1 MLKKMSA
8 ALLAVSILAA
18 PAFAAGAPK
27 TVAANSVQTSS
38 DQVTTGATKSTAAK
52 PHLRKMARHSLKHR
66 HFARY
71 HKKVSRMHASV
82 RPHGVAKTRL
92 GLAKVSHVK
101 KASHKVSFNKS
112 MKKTGPKVSFKRVT
126 PATRR
131 G

>member
-27 TVAANSVQTSS
+27 TVAANSVQTGS
-38 DQVTTGATKSTAAK
+38 DQITTGAMKSTAAK
-52 PHLRKMARHSLKHR
+52 PHLRKVARHSLKHR
-66 HFARY
+66 HFAHY

-82 RPHGVAKTRL
+82 KPHGVAKTRL
-92 GLAKVSHVK
+92 GLAKVSHFK

-112 MKKTGPKVSFKRVT
+112 MKKTGPKLSFKRVT